1 METLS
6 FIVLIL
12 LTILAYSGGSAS
24 AAGKHT
30 ESRPQALDLL
40 LVLVL
45 VAAAVYS
52 RLTFGLNR
60 WLLILIWVSISALVA
75 LAAGRLRKTSEG
87 GPPFKGSFEGPPG
100 RGLKGLWQRWSEFS
114 KRMGAFQSRILLS
127 LVFFLLVSPFALA
140 VRVFSDPLG
149 LKPRPEGSYWL
160 PKKEDVADLESY
172 RRQS

>member
-12 LTILAYSGGSAS
+12 LTILAYSGGSAA

-30 ESRPQALDLL
+30 EPRPQALDLL

-45 VAAAVYS
+45 VASAVYS

-60 WLLILIWVSISALVA
+60 WLLILIWISISALVA

-87 GPPFKGSFEGPPG
+87 GIPFKGGFEGPPG
-100 RGLKGLWQRWSEFS
+100 RGLKGLWRRWSEFS
-114 KRMGAFQSRILLS
+114 KRMGAFQSRVLLS
-127 LVFFLLVSPFALA
+127 LVFFLFVSPFALA
-140 VRVFSDPLG
+140 VRMFSDPLG
-149 LKPRPEGSYWL
+149 LKPPKGGSYWV
-160 PKKEDVADLESY
+160 PKKEDVSELEAY
-172 RRQS
+172 RRQF

>member
-1 METLS
+1 VETLS

-12 LTILAYSGGSAS
+12 LTILAYSGGSAA

-30 ESRPQALDLL
+30 EPRPQALDLL

-45 VAAAVYS
+45 VSGAVYS
-52 RLTFGLNR
+52 RLTLGLNR

-75 LAAGRLRKTSEG
+75 LTAGRLRKTSQG
-87 GPPFKGSFEGPPG
+87 DIPFKGGFEGPPG

-114 KRMGAFQSRILLS
+114 KRMGAFQSRVLLS
-127 LVFFLLVSPFALA
+127 LFFFLFVSPFALA
-140 VRVFSDPLG
+140 VRIFSDPLG
-149 LKPRPEGSYWL
+149 LKPRPEGSYWV
-160 PKKEDVADLESY
+160 PRKEDVAELESY